1 MNNHNATQNLIAQNN
16 ANDRELSS
24 ELQILY
30 GKSLSDVERDVDSE
44 LAKGI
49 DGLSKVTDSQKRIY
63 KNKHDEVFNAAQEVL
78 SNNPDLSYTDFKKQ
92 VESRLKAYT
101 ATSEI
106 NQSEFLKSLAG
117 LGVISLGLKVLQLA
131 NKRLY
136 QDVNISLDAVGREI
150 GKDVKLSSKKIR
162 DLVLKGIDGANFSE
176 RIWRDTDVV
185 KAQLDEII
193 PKMLV
198 SGKSNQ
204 EMAAELK
211 KRVEIIANNQRY
223 VTERIV
229 RTESARAETEAAKQV
244 IKAQGFKYV
253 KWIDEAGACKACVNI
268 AEGGNLKDEYGVY
281 TLDDVPYLPV
291 HPNCR
296 CAITPYEKQ

>member
-16 ANDRELSS
+16 ANDKELSRELQS
-24 ELQILY
+24 LY
-30 GKSLSDVERDVDSE
+30 GKSLSYVERDIDSE

-49 DGLSKVTDSQKRIY
+49 DGLSKVTDEQNKTY
-63 KNKHDEVFNAAQEVL
+63 KNKHDEVFDAAQEVL
-78 SNNPDLSYTDFKKQ
+78 KDNPDLSYTDFKKQ

-150 GKDVKLSSKKIR
+150 GKDVKLSGKKIR

-204 EMAAELK
+204 EMAAYLK

-268 AEGGNLKDEYGVY
+268 AEGGDLKDEYGVY

>member
-16 ANDRELSS
+16 ANDKELSREL
-24 ELQILY
+24 QALY
-30 GKSLSDVERDVDSE
+30 GKSLSDVERDIDSE

-49 DGLSKVTDSQKRIY
+49 DGLSKVTNSQKKTY
-63 KNKHDEVFNAAQEVL
+63 KNKRDEVFNAAQEVL

-117 LGVISLGLKVLQLA
+117 LGVIAVGLKVLQLA

-136 QDVNISLDAVGREI
+136 QDVNISLDAVGREV
-150 GKDVKLSSKKIR
+150 GKDVKLSFKKIR
-162 DLVLKGIDGANFSE
+162 DIVLTGIDGANFSE

-204 EMAAELK
+204 EMAAYLK

-253 KWIDEAGACKACVNI
+253 KWIDEAGACKTCVNI
-268 AEGGNLKDEYGVY
+268 AEGGDLKDEYGVY
-281 TLDDVPYLPV
+281 TLDDAPYLPV

>member
-24 ELQILY
+24 ELQTLY

-49 DGLSKVTDSQKRIY
+49 DGLSKVTDSQKRTY
-63 KNKHDEVFNAAQEVL
+63 KSKHDEVFNAAQEVL
-78 SNNPDLSYTDFKKQ
+78 KDNPDLSYTDFKKQ

-117 LGVISLGLKVLQLA
+117 LGVIAVGLKVLQLA

-162 DLVLKGIDGANFSE
+162 DIVLTGIDGANFSE

-253 KWIDEAGACKACVNI
+253 KWIDEAGACRACVNI
-268 AEGGNLKDEYGVY
+268 AEGGDLKRSEERRVGKECRSRWS
-281 TLDDVPYLPV
+281 PY
-291 HPNCR
+291 H
-296 CAITPYEKQ
+296 